1 MLPVT
6 PSMANK
12 AKIAKNIFFLLGAL
26 ALGVMIYKTG
36 IDNILRD
43 IKQTGWWFAP
53 IIGLWFFVYLINAY
67 SFYIIIQDGT
77 PEAKRVDFKRIF
89 KLVISG
95 FAINYITP
103 FGLMG
108 GEPYK
113 IIELQHSLGIQKAT
127 SSVLLSTMMHFVS
140 HFIFWM
146 VSIPLLLFLVPVLSD
161 AVELGLILSSGTSFL
176 LLLWAYRVYTRGGVN
191 RALWLGSKLPFI
203 GKRLRAYRLQNQ
215 VKIDQMDSLIADLY
229 RNRKRHFI
237 ASLFLELFSRF
248 FLCIEV
254 ILMMQ
259 AVGRPI
265 SYGQSVLIEAFQSL
279 IGNLLFFMP
288 MQMGSREGGIV
299 IVFGLL
305 SLPLS
310 FSVFVSLCKRIR
322 EIFWTLVGIM
332 LIKIERGG
340 R

>member
-1 MLPVT
+1 
-6 PSMANK
+6 MAKKTN
-12 AKIAKNIFFLLGAL
+12 IAQNIFFLLGVL

-36 IDNILRD
+36 IDNILQD
-43 IKQTGWWFAP
+43 IKQTGLWFIP
-53 IIGLWFFVYLINAY
+53 IIGLWVIVYLINTL
-67 SFYIIIQDGT
+67 SFNIIIQDGS
-77 PEAKRVDFKRIF
+77 PEAKKVGFFRLF

-113 IIELQHSLGIQKAT
+113 IIELQHTLGVQKAT

-161 AVELGLILSSGTSFL
+161 VVELGMILSSGTSFL
-176 LLLWAYRVYTRGGVN
+176 LLLWAFRIYTRGGVN
-191 RALWLGSKLPFI
+191 RAIVLGSRLPFI
-203 GKRLRAYRLQNQ
+203 GKSLRAYRNQNQ
-215 VKIDQMDSLIADLY
+215 EKIDQMDTLIAGLY
-229 RNRKRHFI
+229 KNRKKDFI
-237 ASLFLELFSRF
+237 TSLLLELFSRF

-254 ILMMQ
+254 LLMMQ
-259 AVGRPI
+259 AIGNPI
-265 SYGQSVLIEAFQSL
+265 TFGQSVLIESIQSL
-279 IGNLLFFMP
+279 VGNLLFFMP

-299 IVFGLL
+299 IVFGIL

-310 FSVFVSLCKRIR
+310 YGVFVSLCKRIR
-322 EIFWTLVGIM
+322 ELFWILVGIV
-332 LIKIERGG
+332 LIKINRSSK
-340 R
+340 